1 MAESVLAT
9 ALGWRGDAKP
19 RKLPLFEGKL
29 GQYQKDV
36 LDENLAL
43 TPKLANLADLVNTS
57 NVQQLLKMMES
68 LIPGYGKL
76 LATGLG
82 NAGALMRGEVSDSTK
97 RAVSD
102 YSAARGLQRG
112 TSGSEF
118 DRNAEVNLFGK
129 TVEQSEA
136 AGLEQ
141 FLGIASRAPRP
152 AQVDFTPMFQTLPM
166 RAQFEMNK
174 YQMNLPVMQF
184 NNWVKSLPSNLERA
198 GAGFLDWAATTGT
211 SIMSAYTGGMM
222 GGGGMGGGEG
232 SDGGA
237 GSGGAGG
244 GGGSSGGGRA
254 GLSYLDSS
262 RPPTDLSGRTWLPRG
277 VEDY

>member
-1 MAESVLAT
+1 MAQSVLAT
-9 ALGWRGDAKP
+9 ALGWRGDNP
-19 RKLPLFEGKL
+19 DTLPLFEGRL
-29 GQYQKDV
+29 EDYQKKV
-36 LDENLAL
+36 VDENLAI

-68 LIPGYGKL
+68 LVPGYGTL
-76 LATGLG
+76 LKQGLS
-82 NAGALMRGEVSDSTK
+82 NAGALLRGEVSDSTK

-129 TVEQSEA
+129 TVEQTEA
-136 AGLEQ
+136 TGLEQ
-141 FLGIASRAPRP
+141 FLGIASRAPRAP
-152 AQVDFTPMFQTLPM
+152 LFDFTSMFQTPAQ
-166 RAQFEMNK
+166 RAAFEMNK

-211 SIMSAYTGGMM
+211 TVLNMGFGNLMSGKGFTGQDLEEDEDDGP
-222 GGGGMGGGEG
+222 GGG
-232 SDGGA
+232 
-237 GSGGAGG
+237 GG
-244 GGGSSGGGRA
+244 GGGSSGSGRA
-254 GLSYLDSS
+254 GLSFLDS
-262 RPPTDLSGRTWLPRG
+262 LNF
-277 VEDY
+277 